1 MPQPY
6 TQYRGAPSSL
16 MRTSMYG
23 HGALCLV
30 ECVFGSMF
38 AELPLA
44 RQLECELRV
53 RAVQEKGL
61 QQPESLLN
69 YTLSL
74 IRRNYNLEHSVLTAL
89 GRIGEL
95 QVELALATT
104 PQALPLLRSA
114 TSTWL
119 RRY

>member
-1 MPQPY
+1 
-6 TQYRGAPSSL
+6 

-30 ECVFGSMF
+30 QCVFGAMF

-61 QQPESLLN
+61 QQPESTLN

-104 PQALPLLRSA
+104 PTGPAPIAQRYFDMVEEVLSLA
-114 TSTWL
+114 TESSDGAA
-119 RRY
+119 